1 MEHITTNPVR
11 LATLYA
17 SMGATVGVY
26 LVMIGVPAV
35 LVFAVAWPF
44 GMVALVRK

>member
-1 MEHITTNPVR
+1 VEHITTNPVR

-17 SMGATVGVY
+17 SMGAMAGIY

-35 LVFAVAWPF
+35 LVLGIAWPV
-44 GMVALVRK
+44 GLVALVRK

>member
-17 SMGATVGVY
+17 SMGATVSVY
-26 LVMIGVPAV
+26 LVMLGMPPV

-44 GMVALVRK
+44 GIVALVRK